1 MRNLCFFF
9 LLALGSVVKQAPAH
23 CNAHHPLW
31 VFCISHDG
39 AGAVI
44 RVGTGFCSGP
54 NTTKR
59 AVNHIQVTESFLL
72 LTFEP
77 AELSLALRCHTELAA
92 DS

>member
-1 MRNLCFFF
+1 M
-9 LLALGSVVKQAPAH
+9 
-23 CNAHHPLW
+23 
-31 VFCISHDG
+31 
-39 AGAVI
+39 I

-54 NTTKR
+54 NTTNR
-59 AVNHIQVTESFLL
+59 AVNHIQVKESFLV